1 MGLVGR
7 EARRLQRSDRFA
19 ELGDQLGG
27 LGRELGQPAPRA
39 AAPDTWRRRVAASSA
54 RSSGRLRLDVELR
67 HVLLGEHLV
76 ARIQLANR
84 EHALVGEQRL
94 CLVRDQVWE
103 RVRSGAEIQQPA
115 LLGVRVPLLGV
126 VVTTEDDL
134 LVSCVAAD
142 RAQDSARQRAPRRRR
157 AENPNQTSPPSRAN
171 VITLTRSRRRGPC
184 TAFTA
189 TTHWRVARAATR
201 DTRDAPESL
210 AAMRPACHNLVEE
223 KKRTPSTP
231 ARPLTADDSLARL
244 AGCQA
249 KQSPARPPAVTRE
262 SGSSA

>member
-1 MGLVGR
+1 MVAHVLAVLEQPVGLVGR

-39 AAPDTWRRRVAASSA
+39 AAPDAWRRRVAASSA

-171 VITLTRSRRRGPC
+171 VTNTLATKGTLYRFHGNDTLASCTSCHPRYARRPRISRSH
-184 TAFTA
+184 A
-189 TTHWRVARAATR
+189 TSM
-201 DTRDAPESL
+201 P
-210 AAMRPACHNLVEE
+210 
-223 KKRTPSTP
+223 
-231 ARPLTADDSLARL
+231 
-244 AGCQA
+244 
-249 KQSPARPPAVTRE
+249 
-262 SGSSA
+262 